1 MRKDRE
7 SIQRLTEWSA
17 AERPIFPDGYRGESC
32 ANMKAINRL
41 VILILA
47 LALSAGCSG
56 RETAQAPDEAQP
68 TESSQ
73 ETGGVP
79 SSSISD
85 EAASAF
91 AGLGSVTLRK
101 GDSWRVFRIDPAAS
115 RAAYVVDEEL
125 FSGATRKYGLE
136 VGKTKVIG
144 ETQDLE
150 GLLQIDPSRPALG
163 ANRFAVYLPTL
174 RTDQALRDGW
184 IRENA
189 LESDRYPL
197 AVFVADQFSGVTA
210 GYVEGEEARFELE
223 GDLSIRGTTVP
234 TVWRVEATL
243 NGDRIRGSM
252 QTTLRM
258 TSLGIDPP
266 DFAGTLTV
274 LDEFLIQIDFEA
286 FEE

>member
-1 MRKDRE
+1 M
-7 SIQRLTEWSA
+7 QRLTECTA
-17 AERPIFPDGYRGESC
+17 ARGQYRPGGYRGESSES
-32 ANMKAINRL
+32 MRAIDR
-41 VILILA
+41 VFILILA
-47 LALSAGCSG
+47 LALSVGCSDRG
-56 RETAQAPDEAQP
+56 TAQAPNEVLP

-73 ETGGVP
+73 EAGGNS
-79 SSSISD
+79 SSSISQ

-91 AGLGSVTLRK
+91 EGLDSVALK
-101 GDSWRVFRIDPAAS
+101 QGDGWRVFRIDPAAS

-150 GLLQIDPSRPALG
+150 GLLQIEPSQPALG

-174 RTDQALRDGW
+174 RTDQQLRDGW

-210 GYVEGEEARFELE
+210 GYEEGEEARFELE
-223 GDLSIRGTTVP
+223 GNLNIRGTTVP
-234 TVWRVEATL
+234 TVWLVAATL
-243 NGDRIRGSM
+243 SGDTIRGSM
-252 QTTLRM
+252 QTILRM

-274 LDEFLIQIDFEA
+274 RDEFVIQIDFA
-286 FEE
+286 AVEEE